1 MPKLA
6 PAGLAGPAEGCR
18 GPSAVQPER
27 PSKGLPGQEP
37 WQARGQRE
45 GRSGLSLVPA
55 APDRAPPLAEP
66 TAQALREA
74 LGGGRGPAI
83 GWVEFGTPVL

>member
-1 MPKLA
+1 M
-6 PAGLAGPAEGCR
+6 
-18 GPSAVQPER
+18 
-27 PSKGLPGQEP
+27 
-37 WQARGQRE
+37 
-45 GRSGLSLVPA
+45 PA